1 MESHHQNSPDQAVCQ
16 GGLET
21 LSEHP
26 PPSQPCI
33 PGPLA
38 QVRQGPTGLLQEG
51 LQTMDKCPVPPDRNH
66 HSHGDTDSKQES
78 SENGFHMKIY
88 RRKLPEKPV
97 PQSNPVGQD
106 TEQFHPPPLPLLLRN

>member
-26 PPSQPCI
+26 PIPTLYPWSPS
-33 PGPLA
+33 PGQA
-38 QVRQGPTGLLQEG
+38 GNNWSIQEG

-106 TEQFHPPPLPLLLRN
+106 TEQFLPPPLPLLLGN

>member
-1 MESHHQNSPDQAVCQ
+1 
-16 GGLET
+16 
-21 LSEHP
+21 
-26 PPSQPCI
+26 
-33 PGPLA
+33 
-38 QVRQGPTGLLQEG
+38 
-51 LQTMDKCPVPPDRNH
+51 MDKCPVPPDRNH

-106 TEQFHPPPLPLLLRN
+106 TEQFLPPTSSSTQELVGKYLVLN